1 MLTERG
7 ADSAVAGGEDE
18 VTKLETADAVQAEGL
33 KEASLAHLRRSRRFE
48 RAGPDVKGR
57 EGGAPACTR
66 PREGRRLSPSR
77 LSPPS
82 RYSPHGR
89 SGQTPAPSLR
99 LKSLDCTARILWIL
113 VRAPRQPLPASSPVH
128 PPSRRYARS
137 TLRWS
142 FAPLSELFLPAPAIL
157 VHLSLTAHSLSR
169 PFLSESTHTSHGFRS
184 PLPTSPASC

>member
-7 ADSAVAGGEDE
+7 ADFAVAGGEDE
-18 VTKLETADAVQAEGL
+18 VTKLETADVVQAEGL
-33 KEASLAHLRRSRRFE
+33 KEASLAHLRRSGRFE
-48 RAGPDVKGR
+48 RAGTDVKGR

-113 VRAPRQPLPASSPVH
+113 VRAPRQPLPASSPVRT
-128 PPSRRYARS
+128 PRRRYAQS

-142 FAPLSELFLPAPAIL
+142 FAPLPELF
-157 VHLSLTAHSLSR
+157 VVRSRHLSAPVTSSALSIA
-169 PFLSESTHTSHGFRS
+169 LVSE
-184 PLPTSPASC
+184 

>member
-1 MLTERG
+1 
-7 ADSAVAGGEDE
+7 V
-18 VTKLETADAVQAEGL
+18 VQAEGL
-33 KEASLAHLRRSRRFE
+33 KEASLAHLRRSGRFE
-48 RAGPDVKGR
+48 RAGTDAKGR

-99 LKSLDCTARILWIL
+99 LKSLLTARHESSGSWSELRGNL
-113 VRAPRQPLPASSPVH
+113 FQPLRP
-128 PPSRRYARS
+128 YARPAGGTPRARS
-137 TLRWS
+137 VGASHPFQSS
-142 FAPLSELFLPAPAIL
+142 FLSAPAIFL
-157 VHLSLTAHSLSR
+157 HLSLTAHSLSR
-169 PFLSESTHTSHGFRS
+169 SFLNESTHASHGFRS